1 MFFETSKYT
10 NIMKTI
16 SLLHRLKSKL
26 LNNQEQLVEFY
37 NEATEDYSFWSKD
50 FNMHFGYH
58 IPFATNFFKRDTML
72 NEMNNQIFKQLQ
84 LSNKSNLVADL
95 GCGMGAT
102 MRFGLERDPDLKM
115 IGISLSDFQISE
127 GNKRLKHLSGLILKE
142 NYEHTSF
149 ANNSFNGAIAIE
161 SLCHGGHSLQ
171 SFREAHRILKPG
183 GRLVIADA
191 FLKKSLDKLC
201 LGSRFCH
208 DQLCEGWKLEQLGAI
223 QEVKEKLEA
232 VGFSS
237 INIEDLSFRVAPSVL
252 HVPFAISGFILKKL
266 AKGESLKPAS
276 IDNLKGSLFALL
288 AGLHLSSFGY
298 YMITATK

>member
-1 MFFETSKYT
+1 
-10 NIMKTI
+10 MKTI

-26 LNNQEQLVEFY
+26 LNNQEQLIEFY

-58 IPFATNFFKRDTML
+58 IPFATNFLKRDTML
-72 NEMNNQIFKQLQ
+72 NEMNNQIFKRLQ
-84 LSNKSNLVADL
+84 LSNKKQLSGRFRLWN
-95 GCGMGAT
+95 GGAT
-102 MRFGLERDPDLKM
+102 MRFGLERNPNLKM

-127 GNKRLKHLSGLILKE
+127 GNKRLKQLPGLILKK

-171 SFREAHRILKPG
+171 SLREAYRILKPG

-191 FLKKSLDKLC
+191 FLKKSVDKLC

-208 DQLCEGWKLEQLGAI
+208 DQLCEGWKHRTIRGHSRSKRA
-223 QEVKEKLEA
+223 VKNCW
-232 VGFSS
+232 
-237 INIEDLSFRVAPSVL
+237 I
-252 HVPFAISGFILKKL
+252 
-266 AKGESLKPAS
+266 
-276 IDNLKGSLFALL
+276 
-288 AGLHLSSFGY
+288 
-298 YMITATK
+298 